1 MVGDTAVPFELP
13 SASGESY
20 STDSIIGDK
29 NIVLVFYRAFWWP
42 YCRRQLGELTEELS
56 ALEGLDAQV
65 LAIST
70 DDLSGAQRVV
80 SLIGIPFPILYN
92 KDADVVKAYGVYDL
106 LGDGLATPS
115 TFIIDKQGVIR
126 WKRVGS
132 SVGDRPPASKVL
144 EELGKL

>member
-1 MVGDTAVPFELP
+1 MA
-13 SASGESY
+13 
-20 STDSIIGDK
+20 
-29 NIVLVFYRAFWWP
+29 
-42 YCRRQLGELTEELS
+42 

-70 DDLSGAQRVV
+70 DDLSGAQRVA

-106 LGDGLATPS
+106 LDDGLATPA

-132 SVGDRPPASKVL
+132 RVGDRPPASKVL

>member
-1 MVGDTAVPFELP
+1 MA
-13 SASGESY
+13 
-20 STDSIIGDK
+20 
-29 NIVLVFYRAFWWP
+29 
-42 YCRRQLGELTEELS
+42 

-70 DDLSGAQRVV
+70 DDLSGAKRVA

-106 LGDGLATPS
+106 GEGLATPS

-132 SVGDRPPASKVL
+132 VRDRPPASKVL

>member
-1 MVGDTAVPFELP
+1 M
-13 SASGESY
+13 
-20 STDSIIGDK
+20 
-29 NIVLVFYRAFWWP
+29 
-42 YCRRQLGELTEELS
+42 
-56 ALEGLDAQV
+56 
-65 LAIST
+65 
-70 DDLSGAQRVV
+70 
-80 SLIGIPFPILYN
+80 IGIPFPILYN

-132 SVGDRPPASKVL
+132 SVGDRPPTSKVL

>member
-1 MVGDTAVPFELP
+1 MA
-13 SASGESY
+13 
-20 STDSIIGDK
+20 
-29 NIVLVFYRAFWWP
+29 
-42 YCRRQLGELTEELS
+42 

-70 DDLSGAQRVV
+70 DDLSGAKKVA

-132 SVGDRPPASKVL
+132 RVGDRPPASKVL